1 MSRTFTDSNLLVW
14 EVYASGGPFGLPERP
29 KLVFNCLSAPDSR
42 ARYVV
47 LGQADEADAE
57 EVVATSGVDRLR
69 ALLEESRELD

>member
-1 MSRTFTDSNLLVW
+1 MSRTFTDSDLRVW

-29 KLVFNCLSAPDSR
+29 KIVFNCLSAPDSR

-47 LGQADEADAE
+47 LGEADEADAE
-57 EVVATSGVDRLR
+57 EVVATSEVDRLR